1 MRVIVKAR
9 HFNLTKSL
17 RLHAEE
23 KLGDSLMRIFD
34 RPSAKI
40 EIELSS
46 IGEIKDGENK
56 ECRVQVFMPHGKAI
70 NITEIDDDMY
80 KAIDLAHDRLLTQV
94 KRQQSKRRN
103 TAKFRKEA
111 QRRRNQTARGVL
123 TSSPEQWELELAEF
137 NSSTSRS

>member
-1 MRVIVKAR
+1 M
-9 HFNLTKSL
+9 L
-17 RLHAEE
+17 
-23 KLGDSLMRIFD
+23 D
-34 RPSAKI
+34 RPSTKI

-46 IGEIKDGENK
+46 IGEIKNGEDK

-94 KRQQSKRRN
+94 KRQRSKRRN

-111 QRRRNQTARGVL
+111 QRMRNQTARGEL
-123 TSSPEQWELELAEF
+123 TCAPEEWELELDEY
-137 NSSTSRS
+137 NNSTSGS

>member
-17 RLHAEE
+17 KLHAQE

-46 IGEIKDGENK
+46 IGQFKDGENK
-56 ECRVQVFMPHGKAI
+56 ECRVQVFMPHSKAI
-70 NITEIDDDMY
+70 NITEIDDDIY

-94 KRQQSKRRN
+94 KRYRGKRRN
-103 TAKFRKEA
+103 TARMRKKAE
-111 QRRRNQTARGVL
+111 RMRHQTALGVL
-123 TSSPEQWELELAEF
+123 TSSPEKWELELEEYN
-137 NSSTSRS
+137 NSTLRY

>member
-17 RLHAEE
+17 RLHAQE
-23 KLGDSLMRIFD
+23 KLGDSLMRILD

-46 IGEIKDGENK
+46 IGEIKNGEDK
-56 ECRVQVFMPHGKAI
+56 ECRIQVFMPHGKAI

-94 KRQQSKRRN
+94 KRQRSKRRN
-103 TAKFRKEA
+103 TARIRKEA
-111 QRRRNQTARGVL
+111 KRMRNETARGVL
-123 TSSPEQWELELAEF
+123 TSSPEEWEVELDEY
-137 NSSTSRS
+137 NNSTSRS

>member
-17 RLHAEE
+17 RLHAQE
-23 KLGDSLMRIFD
+23 KLGDSLMRILD
-34 RPSAKI
+34 RPSTKV

-46 IGEIKDGENK
+46 IGEIKNGEDK

-94 KRQQSKRRN
+94 KRQRSKRRN

-111 QRRRNQTARGVL
+111 QRMRNETARGEL
-123 TSSPEQWELELAEF
+123 TCAPEEWELELDEY
-137 NSSTSRS
+137 NNSTSGS

>member
-17 RLHAEE
+17 KLHAQE

-46 IGEIKDGENK
+46 IGQFKDGENK
-56 ECRVQVFMPHGKAI
+56 ECRVQVFMPHAKAI
-70 NITEIDDDMY
+70 NITEIDDDIY

-94 KRQQSKRRN
+94 KRYRGKRRN
-103 TAKFRKEA
+103 TARMRKKAE
-111 QRRRNQTARGVL
+111 RMRHQTALGVL
-123 TSSPEQWELELAEF
+123 TSSPEKWELELEEYN
-137 NSSTSRS
+137 NSTLRY

>member
-17 RLHAEE
+17 RLHAQE
-23 KLGDSLMRIFD
+23 KLGDSLKRIFD

-46 IGEIKDGENK
+46 IGQFSDGENK

-80 KAIDLAHDRLLTQV
+80 KAIDLAHDRLLNQV

-103 TAKFRKEA
+103 TARSRKEA
-111 QRRRNQTARGVL
+111 QRMRNQTARGVL
-123 TSSPEQWELELAEF
+123 TSQPEEWEIELEEYN
-137 NSSTSRS
+137 NSTLRS